1 MKKLYLALL
10 MPGVIA
16 YGQTNY
22 SGNVGINEPN
32 PQATLHVKGTL
43 RLDNPSKSD
52 NAVLRVF
59 KDGSMKWKKLF
70 LVEPVRG
77 DKTDAGTAGID
88 TSTTPKYA
96 GFKITLP
103 TGRWIVKLNLLIPQI
118 KNYWQGRGFWVN
130 AYLSD
135 SKTNSSPTSDYLV
148 NSSKYFSGGVKYP
161 APYGMVVGGVVINN
175 TQESK
180 TYYLW
185 VFHETFPSTASDMY
199 SNTLGA
205 DGWYEDKIYAIPFE

>member
-10 MPGVIA
+10 MPSVIA

-22 SGNVGINEPN
+22 TGKVGINEPN
-32 PQATLHVKGTL
+32 PQTTLHVTGTL

-70 LVEPVRG
+70 LVEPIRG
-77 DKTDAGTAGID
+77 DKSDAGSTGIN
-88 TSTTPKYA
+88 TSTTPQYA
-96 GFKITLP
+96 GFKLTLP

-118 KNYWQGRGFWVN
+118 QNSSVDRGFWVN
-130 AYLSD
+130 SYLSD
-135 SKTNSSPTSDYLV
+135 SKTDATPTQDYLANSSI
-148 NSSKYFSGGVKYP
+148 YFSGGVKYP

-175 TQESK
+175 PTPSK

-185 VFHETFPSTASDMY
+185 LFHEAFPSSVTNMY
-199 SNTLGA
+199 SKTLGA
-205 DGWYEDKIYAIPFE
+205 SNWFEDKIYAIPFE